1 MKSIEKQLQI
11 NEVLLREIEKL
22 IVKIDVLSDNKK
34 DMLLIGFLRNSLSH
48 YLSINLLIKNKL
60 YNSAFALERVLY
72 ENIIRAKTM
81 YLFFNDTRIL
91 KMYDASNWDSFFNNK
106 ETNIGI
112 MCNNLDE
119 HYTGPNQI
127 ARNFNEE
134 NNSVESNFSE
144 DLICDVLK
152 GNFKLIKTFVMLF
165 LEIGFNKA
173 KVTKEEMQNILDLN
187 Y

>member
-1 MKSIEKQLQI
+1 MS
-11 NEVLLREIEKL
+11 R
-22 IVKIDVLSDNKK
+22 
-34 DMLLIGFLRNSLSH
+34 

-60 YNSAFALERVLY
+60 YNSAFALERILF

-119 HYTGPNQI
+119 HYTGPKS
-127 ARNFNEE
+127 
-134 NNSVESNFSE
+134 NSSKF
-144 DLICDVLK
+144 
-152 GNFKLIKTFVMLF
+152 
-165 LEIGFNKA
+165 
-173 KVTKEEMQNILDLN
+173 
-187 Y
+187 